1 MFTIEDPNNRRPE
14 VTDTHID
21 VLDVHVTEFIT
32 AYLKNGMC
40 ASPDGEVYGVENLPY
55 LVMLMLNEPM
65 EGTLTAGFIGYV
77 LGKQLAVRDLRAN
90 VPRALMRA
98 GLQILRKYEDTDTQI
113 ADFVADLNTAVIAGD
128 TSTKEIPDNVT
139 PILH

>member
-1 MFTIEDPNNRRPE
+1 MFTIEDPHSRRPE

-21 VLDVHVTEFIT
+21 VLDVHLTEYIT
-32 AYLKNGMC
+32 AYLNNGMC
-40 ASPDGEVYGVENLPY
+40 ASPDGEVYGTENLPY
-55 LVMLMLNEPM
+55 LVMLMMNEPM
-65 EGTLTAGFIGYV
+65 EGTLSAGFIGYII
-77 LGKQLAVRDLRAN
+77 GKKLTVRDTRAN

-113 ADFVADLNTAVIAGD
+113 ADFVAGLDEAVKAGD
-128 TSTKEIPDNVT
+128 TSNKEIPDNVT

>member
-1 MFTIEDPNNRRPE
+1 MFTIEDPNSRRPE

-21 VLDVHVTEFIT
+21 VLDVHLTEYIT

-40 ASPDGEVYGVENLPY
+40 ASPAGEVYGEENLPY

-65 EGTLTAGFIGYV
+65 EGTLTAGFIGYII
-77 LGKQLAVRDLRAN
+77 GKQITIKDARAN

-113 ADFVADLNTAVIAGD
+113 ADFVTALNESVVAGD
-128 TSTKEIPDNVT
+128 TSNKEIPDNVT